1 LQQQLAELRGKQQQQ
16 QQSPQRAPSL
26 PASQDS
32 VLLLGSRGFS
42 SGSSMGGAPSS
53 LSHAH
58 SVGLGLSGH
67 GARHGR
73 AVSVDI
79 GELGSC
85 CCMDVVITTM
95 RAAHTSF
102 HAPHTSL
109 LQVPAR
115 LSHMRCHR
123 VCSSPCKRCP
133 QAATSYDAFAL
144 PSRCSAQ
151 TMQSNGGQ
159 PTAVP
164 CMQTTT

>member
-1 LQQQLAELRGKQQQQ
+1 
-16 QQSPQRAPSL
+16 
-26 PASQDS
+26 

-67 GARHGR
+67 GARHRR

-79 GELGSC
+79 GELASC
-85 CCMDVVITTM
+85 CCMDVVITTI

-102 HAPHTSL
+102 HAPHTFL

-115 LSHMRCHR
+115 WSQMRCHPVGSCPCKRCHHASPRHFFLCPSHLLQVPARSSHMRCHQA
-123 VCSSPCKRCP
+123 CSSCL
-133 QAATSYDAFAL
+133 S
-144 PSRCSAQ
+144 
-151 TMQSNGGQ
+151 Q
-159 PTAVP
+159 PTAVSHT
-164 CMQTTT
+164 CLHASHTSCHAAHTLCRCLRGGHS